1 MQDMRTILLS
11 FLLVAAGA
19 ALADAQTAIQVYGA
33 WHCSNDYC
41 SWGTVRTVSAFDS
54 ANHWMIDRGD
64 GQPSVNLVIFSFVN
78 PEKLMKLTNNSE
90 TANGVPIGM
99 TSAIVNYFTSA
110 GVRVMFSIGG
120 ASYTVDWNQALSTN
134 PTKLGLNAAAAAK
147 QFGVGMEID
156 YENDSNPNLT
166 GLQSFITAYRSQIP
180 YDATGA
186 NPAARLTIDLG
197 SGDTYLTALAAHATS
212 KWLTT
217 TDPVLDYANAMVSN
231 TQYKSAAA
239 AEAQWKQHVNGTSTS
254 SPAAPPLAP
263 AKLTGSVYLVGKKPI
278 AECTNFSASLQD
290 STGSFVQT
298 VAPHGAGATPGMLG
312 YMFWAA
318 ECQGAGTVCTT
329 PPNTCQG
336 GVGAG
341 ATSYNIPIP
350 MAPLR
355 QN

>member
-1 MQDMRTILLS
+1 MRTILLS
-11 FLLVAAGA
+11 FIFIFASAV
-19 ALADAQTAIQVYGA
+19 LADAQTPIQVYGA

-64 GQPSVNLVIFSFVN
+64 GQPSVNLVILSFVN
-78 PEKLMKLTNNSE
+78 PLKLMKLTNDSE

-120 ASYTVDWNQALSTN
+120 ASYTSDWNQALSAN
-134 PTKLGLNAAAAAK
+134 PTKLGLNAAAAAR

-180 YDATGA
+180 YDSTGA

-212 KWLTT
+212 KWLSTT
-217 TDPVLDYANAMVSN
+217 NPVLDYANAMVSN

-239 AEAQWKQHVNGTSTS
+239 AEAQWKQHVTGTSAS
-254 SPAAPPLAP
+254 SPAVPPLAP
-263 AKLTGSVYLVGKKPI
+263 AKLTGSVYLVGKQPI
-278 AECTNFSASLQD
+278 AECTNFSASLED

-318 ECQGAGTVCTT
+318 ECQGTSTVCTT

-341 ATSYNIPIP
+341 AASYNIPIP